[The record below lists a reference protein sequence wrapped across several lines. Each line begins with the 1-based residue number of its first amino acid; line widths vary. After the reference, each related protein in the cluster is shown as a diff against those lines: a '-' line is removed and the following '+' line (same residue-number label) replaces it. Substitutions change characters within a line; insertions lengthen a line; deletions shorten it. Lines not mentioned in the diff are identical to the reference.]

1 MRMTV
6 SGLPGRMACTGL
18 AALFLLGDAT
28 ASRGAAEPLR
38 AAPARD
44 DSAVVAAPDSSRT
57 VHAMDQARLPKTK
70 AAGGRRIGAIIGGA
84 SGLAFGVLFGL
95 LIDALSEGEG
105 GGGLDGA
112 GQWVAW
118 VGGTTVAGMLGGG
131 LVGTII
137 GSAIPAEHPE
147 TPAELRR
154 EDETPLGQTP
164 AQLVRPAR
172 KTGPVGSIT
181 LEGLYGGFPTRDGS
195 RAGAGGRI
203 TLQAH
208 RGPRFR
214 IGLEHARLY
223 SEPRLTFTGLVA
235 RAAPFPGL
243 FVVLAVGNDYWT
255 NDLSLTG
262 GSVGLAWETPRPEAR
277 SSWVV
282 GARYHFTLQRYNEAD
297 TDLNLVTLAAGR
309 RFGW

>member
-1 MRMTV
+1 
-6 SGLPGRMACTGL
+6 
-18 AALFLLGDAT
+18 
-28 ASRGAAEPLR
+28 
-38 AAPARD
+38 
-44 DSAVVAAPDSSRT
+44 VVAAPDSSRT

-154 EDETPLGQTP
+154 EEKRRWDRR
-164 AQLVRPAR
+164 RPISSAAR
-172 KTGPVGSIT
+172 KTGPVVSIT
-181 LEGLYGGFPTRDGS
+181 LEGSGGFPTRDGS
-195 RAGAGGRI
+195 RAGAGAV
-203 TLQAH
+203 T
-208 RGPRFR
+208 PRR
-214 IGLEHARLY
+214 IGPAFRSGWSMRVLY
-223 SEPRLTFTGLVA
+223 SEPRLSTGLVA
-235 RAAPFPGL
+235 RGAVSRPVRG
-243 FVVLAVGNDYWT
+243 LAVGNDYWT

-262 GSVGLAWETPRPEAR
+262 GSVGLVGDAPPRGAFQR
-277 SSWVV
+277 VV
-282 GARYHFTLQRYNEAD
+282 GRYHFTLQRS
-297 TDLNLVTLAAGR
+297 TSRPDLNLVTLAAGVAS
-309 RFGW
+309 W